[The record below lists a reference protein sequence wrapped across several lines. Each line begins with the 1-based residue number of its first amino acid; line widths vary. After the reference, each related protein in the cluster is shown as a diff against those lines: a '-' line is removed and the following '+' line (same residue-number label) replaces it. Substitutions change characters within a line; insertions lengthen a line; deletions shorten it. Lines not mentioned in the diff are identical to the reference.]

1 MNLETNKED
10 VKETEN
16 KINETKVTFD
26 KTKSVKK
33 NKSVCPVISVISNT
47 KVIID
52 FNKFGLIVNTNN
64 AEKLKG
70 KRIEI
75 EYTGTIGK
83 EDFKFEVKKCI
94 E

>member
-1 MNLETNKED
+1 MDLETNKED
-10 VKETEN
+10 IKEIEN
-16 KINETKVTFD
+16 KTTESKVTFD
-26 KTKSVKK
+26 KPKSVKK
-33 NKSVCPVISVISNT
+33 TKAICPAISVISNT

-52 FNKFGLIVNTNN
+52 FNKFGLIVNTDN
-64 AEKLKG
+64 AEKLKD